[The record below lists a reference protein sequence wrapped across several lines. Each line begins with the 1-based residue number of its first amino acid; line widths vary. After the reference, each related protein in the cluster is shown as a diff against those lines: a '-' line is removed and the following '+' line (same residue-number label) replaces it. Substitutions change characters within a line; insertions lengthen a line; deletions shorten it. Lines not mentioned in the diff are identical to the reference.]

1 MKNALTI
8 AILPAIIIGY
18 LNGLFWSRKGYN
30 RPQYTILGMFAAYAL
45 IVRIT
50 LFFMD

>member
-1 MKNALTI
+1 MKSALVI
-8 AILPAIIIGY
+8 AILPAILIGY
-18 LNGLFWSRKGYN
+18 LNGLYWSKKGYN

-50 LFFMD
+50 LFFMN